1 MRDTTQKR
9 RAVMMKFEEIVF
21 TKEQLLELKEIIKN
35 NIKKFK
41 EKMEN
46 SPPNMKF
53 SLEFSIKWE
62 ESELR
67 EVEERLK
74 KL

>member
-1 MRDTTQKR
+1 
-9 RAVMMKFEEIVF
+9 MKFEEIDF

-53 SLEFSIKWE
+53 SLESSIKWE